1 MNHLRCSEDRIRRPC
16 KPRHYQYSGRIT
28 TSKCPHDLSRFSRT
42 SMIATTVNPDI
53 LLSVIVSFVFGMIV
67 GNFLPTILPGLT
79 TSKPNTITTPTP
91 KRAYVCSAYESENID
106 GENIDD
112 TYVTLEVDR
121 FVKFCIAE
129 ALDMPWDGRN
139 GFFIPTSSQ
148 RVEAEYCL
156 GSILVSM
163 GIFNLTTDQRE
174 RWLNYGLELPALLR
188 LSREQLWQLTTAF
201 RCDCSVDDV

>member
-1 MNHLRCSEDRIRRPC
+1 
-16 KPRHYQYSGRIT
+16 
-28 TSKCPHDLSRFSRT
+28 
-42 SMIATTVNPDI
+42 
-53 LLSVIVSFVFGMIV
+53 
-67 GNFLPTILPGLT
+67 
-79 TSKPNTITTPTP
+79 
-91 KRAYVCSAYESENID
+91 
-106 GENIDD
+106 
-112 TYVTLEVDR
+112 VDR